1 MAGAAIPN
9 PTDTDNGLPPLPKGY
24 TMDKSADLPP
34 LPKGYSFDSQK
45 KNPVGNAAPTISQQ
59 SLNGGIG
66 VPASPQSS
74 DLIAVTDPA
83 LKQQIQHTRQQQGD
97 RATLDDMHNKVTMA
111 DAYNKLPPNIQQQV
125 DQINQYK
132 DIDRDKLHAAT
143 PDEIAGQHAM
153 DSTVGK
159 ITKSLAYGANQFDK
173 GFYDLAVG
181 GSSWVLNHL
190 NTSLTDT
197 QIIPDSFLNNIN
209 SQVDKTTGITP
220 GQKIQIEEG
229 KGLGMGAARTLG
241 MLAYIAPAAVGG
253 SVTELPK
260 TMFALQG
267 IGQGV
272 ETMNSVDPDHKLNP
286 AVRDLYIAGN
296 GLVNGIIMGD
306 LKENVLSRPVQDK
319 IVSAIAADALKE
331 AAEKGLTEDA
341 YKEALQKT
349 TKTFTDKVG
358 DVLTNAGIKGSKAGV
373 DLSAL
378 QAANYVLK
386 KGVDVAS
393 DHPVFN
399 ANLGELMQGI
409 SDVATKQAPIFGGIG
424 AMLGG
429 AKADPVEKQKL
440 DIADQIQTLQESPTD
455 GIIAEKEKAVRLK
468 GLNQQLDEIVA
479 NQYDQQQDKASGKKI
494 TYSKGT
500 GDEDGKFFKTIDGKK
515 EEIEESRYK
524 LEKPDEQPTQAKPAV
539 EESVPATPQES
550 VPEKADEEL
559 TNNQITNPQNDEK
572 ANEERGQEN
581 AIEKGNGEKTVPT
594 KEKVSDGAENAP
606 LQKPT
611 ESQILDD
618 LKNKRFAT
626 FKYDKESDIPDV
638 FKDKQP
644 TINELTDKSGKVT
657 KQFVITIPQSEADY
671 LLQQK
676 GEADNATQTEKIEQS
691 GVAEH
696 QGTTEQQQGVEEN
709 RDDQEEPV
717 AKSEAK
723 TGSSDSTPQGG
734 KVADK
739 AKVLAD
745 KIRSL
750 KSDKNNAYGGLHG
763 VATAIYDGGLETAA
777 TVIEQGGKLVDAI
790 QAAVD
795 HIKKNSDEKDDK
807 KISAAITKDLADA
820 GISDKEEDEPTGI
833 RNADVAA
840 ERGKSVPREVI
851 TKPQIEAEGKRL
863 VDSKELDPDELAKE
877 VIRDKKPISAQE
889 QAALLY
895 HKTKLKNRQRAI
907 LKDETPEKVTE
918 NQIEYAKNADL
929 IDQNQQATEIAGNV
943 TGRALGFRTDTM
955 NEDFSMNSVLRRAK
969 LANNGEELSSKD
981 KAELEKRSKRIE
993 ELEGKLSDREEAIR
1007 KAHENSL
1014 VDRVHRSAGLEEREG
1029 KREVTKATL
1038 RKEREGLLTEL
1049 HLIAKKARSTAGANK
1064 IPVEMIGP
1072 LTKLARNYVLD
1083 GVNTLS
1089 GVVDRVYNDLK
1100 DHLDDL
1106 QKSDVADI
1114 IKDNFDKYLA
1124 EQNLIRLERSKK
1136 LQKAKLE
1143 ALREQNKTGNFEKN
1157 TYAKIQVDADYLR
1170 IRADINREQTLINKK
1185 IDDIQNSNKSWNRKA
1200 WDFAVKY
1207 GRQAKL
1213 ASATVLGKLVATGLT
1228 TMGIKGVTEGVGAG
1242 YSAILPRIAKKS
1254 TVEGG
1259 FNVKSLARSYAKAAT
1274 AGMKDAYD
1282 ELNIKA
1288 GGQSDLSA
1296 LYGKYLATKLPAEAA
1311 DFFGHLHSAIKAPIK
1326 RFAWE
1331 YSYAKRVA
1339 KGIQQGIDVQDPVI
1353 DATNRLNA
1361 YKDAERAIFMGDNV
1375 ISSLY
1380 EANMKTL
1387 ENKSSSTA
1395 RTVAALSRIL
1405 LPFVK
1410 VPTNI
1415 ALSTGRY
1422 SFGLIPGAA
1431 KLAQIGTSST
1441 LRAIGAESLA
1451 KVVHSGMGELTP
1463 EESDMVLR
1471 NLKHGTVGGAALL
1484 IGFFNPKNVGGFYQ
1498 PGEKRKPSDVNAGAL
1513 KIYGHKIPAFLT
1525 EHPIFQSMQIGATF
1539 RRFLDAHRHQEGN
1552 ISAATLAT
1560 ASGLAKGVPLANEA
1574 NNLLDILN
1582 SKNDHKLNTFIAKTV
1597 KGEIEPG
1604 VINQLAQAMDTK
1616 NGSPIT
1622 LNPENMVQRAAD
1634 KKHGLIKETK
1644 QELES
1649 GLPGLR
1655 KNVPRKH

>member
-1 MAGAAIPN
+1 MGQFNWTPPTDAVPVEEKTTGWKPPVDAIPASSKK
-9 PTDTDNGLPPLPKGY
+9 DRAAG
-24 TMDKSADLPP
+24 SAL
-34 LPKGYSFDSQK
+34 
-45 KNPVGNAAPTISQQ
+45 T
-59 SLNGGIG
+59 
-66 VPASPQSS
+66 SPQLSNGS
-74 DLIAVTDPA
+74 NNFQNFLQPDQQTNLSRVTDPA
-83 LKQQIQHTRQQQGD
+83 LKQQLEQQQAMQAQHVSD
-97 RATLDDMHNKVTMA
+97 QLKQAR
-111 DAYNKLPPNIQQQV
+111 DAYNSVHSPEQIQAMDAAETTPN
-125 DQINQYK
+125 K
-132 DIDRDKLHAAT
+132 DAIRAPSAEEVKQ
-143 PDEIAGQHAM
+143 QHAM
-153 DSTVGK
+153 DGALGK
-159 ITKSLAYGANQFDK
+159 VEKSVAYIGSQALHGGIQVLKGA
-173 GFYDLAVG
+173 A
-181 GSSWVLNHL
+181 WVANHL
-190 NTSLTDT
+190 NTSLSDT
-197 QIIPDSFLNNIN
+197 QLIPDTAFSGI
-209 SQVDKTTGITP
+209 DKAAALGITP
-220 GQKIQIEEG
+220 GQKAQIEDS
-229 KGLGMGAARTLG
+229 KTIGMGLARTLG
-241 MLAYIAPAAVGG
+241 MLANIAPAAVGG
-253 SVTELPK
+253 EYTELPK
-260 TMFALQG
+260 TIFALQG
-267 IGQGV
+267 FGQGQ
-272 ETMNSVDPDHKLNP
+272 ETMDAVDPEHKLNP
-286 AVRDLYIAGN
+286 TVRDLYIAGN
-296 GLVNGIIMGD
+296 GAANGLIMGD
-306 LKENVLSRPVQDK
+306 FKENVLSKPVQEK

-331 AAEKGLTEDA
+331 TAEKGLSEDA
-341 YKEALQKT
+341 YKETLKKT
-349 TKTFTDKVG
+349 TDAFTDKAHQILNTYAEKTG
-358 DVLTNAGIKGSKAGV
+358 QAAKDFA
-373 DLSAL
+373 AL

-386 KGVDVAS
+386 KGVDVSS

-399 ANLGELMQGI
+399 ANLGQLM
-409 SDVATKQAPIFGGIG
+409 SDVSDVVAKQAPLFGGIG

-429 AKADPVEKQKL
+429 AKADPTELQKQDL
-440 DIADQIQTLQESPTD
+440 SSQIQTLQDTPAD

-468 GLNQQLDEIVA
+468 DLNKQLDEVVA
-479 NQYDQQQDKASGKKI
+479 NQYDQQKDRASGKKI

-500 GDEDGKFFKTIDGKK
+500 GEETGKFFKTVDGQK
-515 EEIEESRYK
+515 EEIEQSRYK
-524 LEKPDEQPTQAKPAV
+524 LEKPDDQPAQNEPATEELV
-539 EESVPATPQES
+539 PATPPESVPA
-550 VPEKADEEL
+550 KADEEL
-559 TNNQITNPQNDEK
+559 TNNQIITNPQSNEK

-581 AIEKGNGEKTVPT
+581 AHQEGSGEKTVAT
-594 KEKVSDGAENAP
+594 EEKVSEGADNAP

-611 ESQILDD
+611 ENQILDD
-618 LKNKRFAT
+618 FKNKRFAT
-626 FKYDKESDIPDV
+626 FKYEKESDIPDV

-644 TINELTDKSGKVT
+644 TVNELTDKSGKVI

-676 GEADNATQTEKIEQS
+676 GEPDDATQTGKIEQS
-691 GVAEH
+691 SVAEH
-696 QGTTEQQQGVEEN
+696 QGTASRENIPENGSEVRQEKSGQAGGGNSTEPKATVT
-709 RDDQEEPV
+709 DQ
-717 AKSEAK
+717 AKI
-723 TGSSDSTPQGG
+723 
-734 KVADK
+734 
-739 AKVLAD
+739 LAD

-750 KSDKNNAYGGLHG
+750 KSDKNKAYGGLHG
-763 VATAIYDGGLETAA
+763 VATAVYDGALETAA
-777 TVIEQGGKLVDAI
+777 TVIEHGGKLVDAI
-790 QAAVD
+790 KAAID
-795 HIKKNSDEKDDK
+795 HIKTNSDEKDEDK
-807 KISAAITKDLADA
+807 INAAITKDLSDA
-820 GISDKEEDEPTGI
+820 GISDHTDNEPTGI

-840 ERGKSVPREVI
+840 ERGKEVKRDVV
-851 TKPQIEAEGKRL
+851 TKPEIEAEGKRL

-877 VIRDKKPISAQE
+877 VIRDKKAITAQE

-907 LKDETPEKVTE
+907 LKDENPENVSE

-929 IDQNQQATEIAGNV
+929 IDLNQQATEIAGNV

-969 LANNGEELSSKD
+969 LANNGEELSPKD
-981 KAELEKRSKRIE
+981 KTELTKRTKRIE
-993 ELEGKLSDREEAIR
+993 ELEGKLADREEALK

-1014 VDRVHRSAGLEEREG
+1014 VDKVNRSAHLEERQA
-1029 KREVTKATL
+1029 KREVTKAVL

-1049 HLIAKKARSTAGANK
+1049 HLIAKKSRSEVGANK
-1064 IPVEMIGP
+1064 IPVEMIAP

-1089 GVVDRVYNDLK
+1089 GVVDKVYNDLK

-1106 QKSDVADI
+1106 QKSDIADI
-1114 IKDNFDKYLA
+1114 LKDNFDKYLA
-1124 EQNLIRLERSKK
+1124 EQNLIRLERSKAR
-1136 LQKAKLE
+1136 QKTKLE
-1143 ALREQNKTGNFEKN
+1143 DLKQQNATGNFEKK

-1200 WDFAVKY
+1200 VDFAVKY

-1213 ASATVLGKLVATGLT
+1213 ASVTVLGKLAATGLT
-1228 TMGIKGVTEGVGAG
+1228 TMGLKGATEGVGAV
-1242 YSAILPRIAKKS
+1242 YSKILPRIAKKS

-1259 FNVKSLARSYAKAAT
+1259 FNVKDLAQSYAKSAT
-1274 AGMKDAYD
+1274 VGMKDAYD

-1326 RFAWE
+1326 RQAWE

-1361 YKDAERAIFMGDNV
+1361 YKDAEKAIFMGDNK
-1375 ISSLY
+1375 ISQLY
-1380 EANMKTL
+1380 EANMRTL
-1387 ENKSSSTA
+1387 ENSSSSTT

-1415 ALSTGRY
+1415 VLSTGRY
-1422 SFGLIPGAA
+1422 AFGLVSGAA
-1431 KLAQIGTSST
+1431 KLAQIGTSSA

-1451 KVVHSGMGELTP
+1451 KVIHSGMGELTP

-1498 PGEKRKPSDVNAGAL
+1498 PGEKRKKTDANAGAL

-1525 EHPIFQSMQIGATF
+1525 EHPIFQAMQIGATF
-1539 RRFLDAHRHQEGN
+1539 RRFLDAHRHQQGN
-1552 ISAATLAT
+1552 VSAATLAT
-1560 ASGLAKGVPLANEA
+1560 ASGLAKGIPLANEA

-1604 VINQLAQAMDTK
+1604 VVNQIAQVMDTK
-1616 NGSPIT
+1616 NGSPVT

-1634 KKHGLIKETK
+1634 KKHGLLKETK

-1649 GLPGLR
+1649 GIPVLR